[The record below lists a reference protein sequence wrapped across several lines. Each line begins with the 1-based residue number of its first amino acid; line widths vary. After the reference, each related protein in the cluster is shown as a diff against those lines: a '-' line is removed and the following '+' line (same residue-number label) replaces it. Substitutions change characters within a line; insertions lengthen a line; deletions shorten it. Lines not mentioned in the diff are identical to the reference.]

1 MSESAFPTDLLS
13 SLASNPDLLKNAM
26 QMASALAS
34 SGALDGLFG
43 KGSDENREAPS
54 APPRPMEN
62 SDFSTLLSGLTGGKA
77 PEPPKAEPQ
86 EAFARP
92 QKENREPPHP
102 AKRPT
107 PPCHNDRIRLLQAVR
122 PFLPEDK
129 REKIDFIVQL
139 LGLLHTAEELG
150 LRKLF

>member
-1 MSESAFPTDLLS
+1 MSESVFPTDLLS

-34 SGALDGLFG
+34 SGVLDGFLG
-43 KGSDENREAPS
+43 KGGGEGSRQSPS
-54 APPRPMEN
+54 P
-62 SDFSTLLSGLTGGKA
+62 SGTGDFSTLLAGLSGNN
-77 PEPPKAEPQ
+77 P
-86 EAFARP
+86 
-92 QKENREPPHP
+92 PPHQSDTGHP
-102 AKRPT
+102 SPQPSRSPKPSDEASPPRKRPN
-107 PPCHNDRIRLLQAVR
+107 PPCHNDRVQLLKSLR

-129 REKIDFIVQL
+129 REKIDFLVQL

>member
-43 KGSDENREAPS
+43 KGNGADSTAPS
-54 APPRPMEN
+54 PSAGRA
-62 SDFSTLLSGLTGGKA
+62 DFSSLLSGLSGGKS
-77 PEPPKAEPQ
+77 PETPKAEAK
-86 EAFARP
+86 EAFVNAPSPSHESPRP
-92 QKENREPPHP
+92 LKKPS
-102 AKRPT
+102 
-107 PPCHNDRIRLLQAVR
+107 PPCHNDRVQLLRAVR

-139 LGLLHTAEELG
+139 LGLLHTAEEMG

>member
-34 SGALDGLFG
+34 SGVLDGFLG
-43 KGSDENREAPS
+43 KGGSENSQRPPS
-54 APPRPMEN
+54 TPSGTGDFASLLAGLGGNNAPP
-62 SDFSTLLSGLTGGKA
+62 
-77 PEPPKAEPQ
+77 PPKENAVHPSPQ
-86 EAFARP
+86 P
-92 QKENREPPHP
+92 PREVAHPP
-102 AKRPT
+102 KRPN
-107 PPCHNDRIRLLQAVR
+107 PPCHNDRVQLLKSLR

-129 REKIDFIVQL
+129 REKIDFLVQL